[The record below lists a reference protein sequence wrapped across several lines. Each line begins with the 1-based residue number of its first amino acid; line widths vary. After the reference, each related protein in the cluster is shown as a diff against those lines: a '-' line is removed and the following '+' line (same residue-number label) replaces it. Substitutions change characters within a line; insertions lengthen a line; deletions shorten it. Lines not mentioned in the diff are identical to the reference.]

1 MKNFKLL
8 LLITLVTFISCSS
21 DDDMSTTP
29 IVQEVKATLDLNAL
43 ANLTGNDA
51 THLIKFNGVAADQF
65 TSQVIAGDQIIYKI
79 ETNDPTT
86 IVRFTNY
93 QYTSG
98 SMELWKCLKPVST
111 AGWQVGLMVNEDSTD
126 NNLECK
132 FDMHFQLEV
141 NGVLQTQKTYLI
153 DPKIR
158 IKLTR

>member
-8 LLITLVTFISCSS
+8 LIVTLLTFISCSS
-21 DDDMSTTP
+21 NDDMDTVP
-29 IVQEVKATLDLNAL
+29 MIQEVKATLDLNAL
-43 ANLTGNDA
+43 ASITGNDA
-51 THLIKFNGVAADQF
+51 THLIKFNGIAADQF
-65 TSQVIAGDQIIYKI
+65 TSEVIAGDQIIYKI
-79 ETNDPTT
+79 NTNDPTT

-98 SMELWKCLKPVST
+98 SMELWECLKPVST

-141 NGVLQTQKTYLI
+141 NGILQTQKTYLI

-158 IKLTR
+158 IRATR

>member
-8 LLITLVTFISCSS
+8 LIITLLTFISCSS
-21 DDDMSTTP
+21 NDDMDTVP
-29 IVQEVKATLDLNAL
+29 MIQEVKATLDLAAL
-43 ANLTGNDA
+43 ASITGNDA
-51 THLIKFNGVAADQF
+51 THLIKFNGIAADQF
-65 TSQVIAGDQIIYKI
+65 TSEVIAGDQIIYKI
-79 ETNDPTT
+79 NTNDPTT

-141 NGVLQTQKTYLI
+141 NGILQTQKTYLI

-158 IKLTR
+158 IRATR